1 MRETPFLAFLAFP
14 TFLAS
19 VTRKRAM
26 DSAAARLGRYQ
37 LQPTGTNQTI
47 EQSARLIGLKPTAE
61 SLTPNFQQRYLFLLV
76 CPNPT

>member
-1 MRETPFLAFLAFP
+1 
-14 TFLAS
+14 
-19 VTRKRAM
+19 M